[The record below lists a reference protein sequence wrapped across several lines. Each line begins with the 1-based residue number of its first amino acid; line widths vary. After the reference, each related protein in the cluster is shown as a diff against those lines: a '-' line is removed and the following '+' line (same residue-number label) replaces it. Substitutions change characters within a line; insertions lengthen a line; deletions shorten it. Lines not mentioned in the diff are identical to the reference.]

1 MNPKPTPTGGGPAHT
16 PSSRDEKVWSGGD
29 FVDKP
34 TKGIQR
40 EIAQRQFLELARDL
54 YHVTADLRDNVLPHY
69 AKAANAFDESRVS
82 SELQKWFDRYKLGR
96 PWVVAQVRETL
107 TLWTLFPDVAR
118 LSDENPPW
126 HPLFH
131 IVKRRPR
138 PADTVPFVFTFLC
151 PTFEITS
158 EGTVNRLE
166 PAGWDVELDRR
177 EDFVT
182 EARRQFE
189 EKLKD
194 HCDEQE
200 RSAEARGLVPIK
212 RRRKREISLRTKMT
226 WAVRRR
232 CGEMGFEEIASAHY
246 QDTCESVDVSTVIK
260 SVKEI
265 LVLTDLEEHP
275 KSRHRS

>member
-1 MNPKPTPTGGGPAHT
+1 MNRKPTPAGGGPAHT
-16 PSSRDEKVWSGGD
+16 RGIRDEKVWSGGD
-29 FVDKP
+29 FVDKS

-40 EIAQRQFLELARDL
+40 EIAQRQFLELARKL

-69 AKAANAFDESRVS
+69 AKAADEFDEGRVS
-82 SELQKWFDRYKLGR
+82 SELRKWFDRYKLGR
-96 PWVVAQVRETL
+96 PWVVDQVRETL
-107 TLWTLFPDVAR
+107 TLWTLTPDFAR

-138 PADTVPFVFTFLC
+138 PADTVFFVFTLVC

-177 EDFVT
+177 EDFVI
-182 EARRQFE
+182 EASRQFE

-194 HCDEQE
+194 YCDEQE
-200 RSAEARGLVPIK
+200 RSAEAKGLIRIK
-212 RRRKREISLRTKMT
+212 RSRKRIISPLSKMT
-226 WAVRRR
+226 WTVQRI
-232 CGEMGFEEIASAHY
+232 CGRMSPEEIAQIHL
-246 QDTCESVDVSTVIK
+246 QNTDQLVDTSTVIK
-260 SVKEI
+260 YTNKIIRLAS
-265 LVLTDLEEHP
+265 LNNP
-275 KSRHRS
+275 KS